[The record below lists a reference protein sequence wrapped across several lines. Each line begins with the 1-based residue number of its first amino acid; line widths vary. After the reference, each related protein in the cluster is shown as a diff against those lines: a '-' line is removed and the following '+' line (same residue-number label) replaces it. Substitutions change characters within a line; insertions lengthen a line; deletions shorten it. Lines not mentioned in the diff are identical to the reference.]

1 MIGTVLTVALLVV
14 PAAPG
19 NAAPSNSG
27 VAALQAR
34 IVAESTRIHDLTAQF
49 DAAATE
55 AAALTQQLHVQ
66 LAALRRLRTAVAASR
81 STLTAAALRSYT
93 GAGVVA
99 PAQSAALAPLV
110 SSEYLAIASGNVAD
124 HLDAY
129 HLSERRVWAAVALI
143 RREESTAR
151 ADASQAAADR
161 SVALAAA
168 MAEQRQLVVLEARMA
183 AMPKV
188 PATQGEPVGG
198 GLVAVVRSQTSPPPA
213 SAGPSTI
220 PPAAPASTPPSTTPA
235 KTTPPSPAPPST
247 TPPSTTPP
255 TSAAPASP
263 SAPAPAA
270 GGNAGGVWLQL
281 RMCESGN
288 NYRENTGN
296 GYYGAYQFSEQTWQG
311 LGFPGRPDLEPPA
324 MQDAA
329 AKKLQAQSGWGAWPA
344 CSAELGL

>member
-1 MIGTVLTVALLVV
+1 MIGILLTVLLLVV

-19 NAAPSNSG
+19 NAAPSNSE

-34 IVAESTRIHDLTAQF
+34 IVADSTRIHDLTAQF

-55 AAALTQQLHVQ
+55 ATALSQQLQIQ
-66 LAALRRLRTAVAASR
+66 LVALRRLRTAVATSR

-93 GAGVVA
+93 GAGVVT
-99 PAQSAALAPLV
+99 PTQSVALAPLV
-110 SSEYLAIASGNVAD
+110 SSEYLAIASGDVAD

-129 HLSERRVWAAVALI
+129 HLSERRVWAAFALI

-151 ADASQAAADR
+151 VDASQAAADR
-161 SVALAAA
+161 SVALADA

-213 SAGPSTI
+213 SAAPPTI
-220 PPAAPASTPPSTTPA
+220 PPAAAASTPPSTP
-235 KTTPPSPAPPST
+235 PPS
-247 TPPSTTPP
+247 TPP

-263 SAPAPAA
+263 PAPAA

-281 RMCESGN
+281 RECESGN

-329 AKKLQAQSGWGAWPA
+329 AKKLQAESGWGAWPA